1 MANKKILTIGLS
13 LADDETELCDFDS
26 DISLLDWDIILFK
39 PDISDYI
46 YKRES
51 TFEGKP
57 CLSDDQSFKLK
68 SQSEHWRKEIKAAIE
83 NGKLVLV
90 FLSDLTPVSI
100 ATGEKRHS
108 GTGRNQKTTR
118 IVTGYDNYQSI
129 PLTLRPRTSKGKEI
143 KPSEK
148 NFECISSYWQEFSK
162 VSSYK
167 TIIEGD
173 LTPCL
178 LTRHGDKVVGTI
190 NRSKNSNG
198 ALLCLP
204 DIDFYPESFFIAG
217 DEDEE
222 NEGEWTAEAKQF
234 ASRMIKSVVSIEKS
248 LRSSAELTPEPDW
261 ARDFKYKL
269 NQEKL
274 ASQKL
279 LKIEKDLEIVQ
290 AKKEAII
297 DEVKDLG
304 RLRNLLF
311 EKGKPLEFAILD
323 ALKIIGF
330 DVSQFDNG
338 ESEFDAVFES
348 KEGRLI
354 GEAEGKDNKPIN
366 IDKLRQL
373 AMNIHEDLERDEVND
388 PAKPVLF
395 GNPYRLQPIDTRPEP
410 FTTKCIS
417 AATTSST
424 ALVFTPDLFLIA
436 KYLKD
441 KRDTRYA
448 TKCRKAILTS
458 VGQVKFPAVPNEEY
472 LESEQPKSDNT

>member
-13 LADDETELCDFDS
+13 LADEHAEFCEFDS
-26 DISLLDWDIILFK
+26 DTSLLDWDIILFK
-39 PDISDYI
+39 PDINEYL
-46 YKRES
+46 YRRES

-57 CLSDDQSFKLK
+57 CLSDDQSFKLRA
-68 SQSEHWRKEIKAAIE
+68 QSEHWRREIKAAIE
-83 NGKLVLV
+83 HGKLVVV
-90 FLSDLTPVSI
+90 FLSELTPLSI
-100 ATGEKRHS
+100 ATGKKEFS
-108 GTGRNQKTTR
+108 GTGRNQKVTR

-129 PLTLRPRTSKGKEI
+129 PLSLKPITSKGKEI
-143 KPSEK
+143 KISAK
-148 NFECISSYWQEFSK
+148 DSECISSYWHEFSS

-167 TIIEGD
+167 VIIEGD
-173 LTPCL
+173 LVPCL
-178 LTRHGDKVVGTI
+178 LTKHGDKVVGTI
-190 NRSKNSNG
+190 SRSKNSNG

-204 DIDFYPESFFIAG
+204 DVDFHPESFFFG
-217 DEDEE
+217 EEDDE
-222 NEGEWTAEAKQF
+222 NEGDWTPEAKQF
-234 ASRMIKSVVSIEKS
+234 ASRMMKAIISIDKS

-261 ARDFKYKL
+261 AKDTRYRL
-269 NQEKL
+269 SQEKL

-279 LKIEKDLEIVQ
+279 LKIERNLELIQ
-290 AKKEAII
+290 AQKEAVI

-330 DVSQFDNG
+330 EVSQFDNG

-354 GEAEGKDNKPIN
+354 GEAEGKDNKAIN

-373 AMNIHEDLERDEVND
+373 AMNIYEDLGREEVD
-388 PAKPVLF
+388 GPAKPVLF
-395 GNPYRLQPIDTRPEP
+395 GNPYRLQSIDERDEP

-417 AATTSST
+417 AAASSST
-424 ALVFTPDLFLIA
+424 ALVFTPDLFFVA

-441 KRDTRYA
+441 NRDARYA
-448 TKCRKAILTS
+448 TKCRKAILAS
-458 VGQVKFPAVPNEEY
+458 VGKVRFPDLPKEVVT
-472 LESEQPKSDNT
+472 ESEQPKSEKT